1 MKKIHLILLGFVLC
15 LASCTDLDQ
24 DPLAQPSRDNW
35 YSNQTEFEMAI
46 NDFYRIV
53 FWPMT
58 NEVWTD
64 NRTSRDSP
72 GSTIVSGSFNS
83 ESGEAY
89 TIWTNAYKAIARANN
104 VILSLDNGRAN
115 GISEKLLIQYEAEAR
130 FARAS
135 RYAELVFLY
144 GDVVYVDRDLTLEE
158 GFSMSRT
165 PKREIIT
172 KIYEDYD
179 FAIKNLPVTY
189 SDKQRAT
196 KGAALALKA
205 RWALFFGD
213 YDIAIECAQEC
224 MDLDIYELYN
234 DFESLFLTKNAKES
248 IFLLPRSF
256 TYDVSVITDSRQ
268 WIPRNA
274 SGYVSKTPSW
284 ALFAAFECTDG
295 LPIDKS
301 PLFDPHNPFENR
313 DPRCTATIVEFGTEW
328 FGFDYNPHPDALEVM
343 NYTTGKMVKNQDTRA
358 NAEFASFN
366 GLLLKKGI
374 DLTWGTSTGYKPDN
388 DYVIMRYA
396 DLLLVYA
403 EAKIELNQ
411 IDQSVLDAINK
422 VRARAYGVDYTDTS
436 RYPAITMTSQD
447 ELRRIL
453 RRERRVEF
461 AFEGLRYYDIVRWR
475 IAGPALNKP
484 SCGMLYPAKELRDKV
499 VKAGHWFWAYPP
511 VMDEND
517 IADFSR
523 LIDEGLVMV
532 LSQGNWNDREYLW
545 PIPSRE
551 IVINSNLTQ
560 NPGY

>member
-1 MKKIHLILLGFVLC
+1 MGFILYLP
-15 LASCTDLDQ
+15 SCTDLDQ
-24 DPLAQPSRDNW
+24 YPLAQPSIDTWYRD
-35 YSNQTEFEMAI
+35 QTEFEMAV
-46 NDFYRIV
+46 NDLYRIV

-83 ESGEAY
+83 ESDEAY
-89 TIWTNAYKAIARANN
+89 TIWTNAYKSIARANTIIN
-104 VILSLDNGRAN
+104 SVDKGRAN
-115 GISEKLLIQYEAEAR
+115 GISDNLLIQYEAEAR

-144 GDVVYVDRDLTLEE
+144 GDVVYVDRELSLAE
-158 GFSMSRT
+158 GFGKSRT
-165 PKREIIT
+165 PKQEVIT
-172 KIYEDYD
+172 KIYDDYD
-179 FAIKNLPVTY
+179 FAIKHLPETY
-189 SDKQRAT
+189 NDKNRAT

-205 RWALFFGD
+205 RWALFFED
-213 YDIAIECAQEC
+213 YEIAIQHAQEC
-224 MDLDIYELYN
+224 MDLNLYELHD
-234 DFESLFLTKNAKES
+234 DFESLFLARNSQEA

-256 TYDVSVITDSRQ
+256 TFNVDVISDSRQ

-295 LPIDKS
+295 LTIDKS
-301 PLFDPHNPFENR
+301 PLFDPRDPFKNR
-313 DPRCTATIVEFGTEW
+313 DPRCAATIVEFGTRW
-328 FGFDYNPHPDALEVM
+328 LDFDYDPHPDALEVM
-343 NYTTGKMVKNQDTRA
+343 NYTTGTMVRNQDTRA

-366 GLLLKKGI
+366 GLVLKKGI
-374 DLTWGTSTGYKPDN
+374 DKSWGTSTGYKPDN

-422 VRARAYGVDYTDTS
+422 VRARAYKVDYTNIS
-436 RYPAITMTSQD
+436 NYPAVTTTDQS
-447 ELRRIL
+447 ELRRVL

-461 AFEGLRYYDIVRWR
+461 SFEGLRYYDLIRWR
-475 IAGPALNKP
+475 IAGLALNKP
-484 SCGMLYPAKELRDKV
+484 SCGLLYPAKDLREKV
-499 VKAGHWFWAYPP
+499 VNAGHWFWAYPP
-511 VMDEND
+511 ELDEND

-523 LIDEGLVMV
+523 LIDEGLVMI
-532 LSQGNWNDREYLW
+532 LSQGNWNDRTYLW
-545 PIPSRE
+545 PIPARE
-551 IVINSNLTQ
+551 IVINNNLIQ
-560 NPGY
+560 NDGY